1 VASWFPTFRRTTL
14 PAGCREQK
22 ASATIPVAV
31 EGPSVKKFIGAAILA
46 LTPVEASAIVRYMV
60 QDMTCADVQ
69 NSVSRDGVAIL
80 YRQAGRNGVPIY
92 DRYVANGSFCQA
104 GQDTIKESVPTADT
118 QTCRVSKCMDG
129 SRFGGNNR

>member
-1 VASWFPTFRRTTL
+1 
-14 PAGCREQK
+14 
-22 ASATIPVAV
+22 VAV
-31 EGPSVKKFIGAAILA
+31 EGPSVKKFIGAVILA
-46 LTPVEASAIVRYMV
+46 LMPVEASAIVRYMV